1 MSEQKIQIKNLYK
14 IFGNNAE
21 GVMDLVSDGI
31 SKQELLEDHGHVLG
45 LRDINIDVPDKCI
58 RVFMGLSGSGK
69 STLIRHINRLIEPTS
84 GEVLVGGEDVL
95 AMSDEELK
103 NFRRSKASMVFQ
115 KFALLPHRTVIEN
128 VGYGLQIQKISETE
142 INKRSQHWIDRVGL
156 TGFED
161 HYPAQLS
168 GGMQQRAALCQ
179 ALIHQPQTL
188 LLDEPL
194 GKLDAMTRENIR
206 GDLQKLWLDK
216 KPTVVMV
223 THSIEEAVQMSTRVY
238 LISPRPGKI
247 DKVVDIEMDYP
258 RNLAV
263 KQDPRF
269 IQYIGDIHSVF
280 HGYGV
285 L

>member
-1 MSEQKIQIKNLYK
+1 MPWRT
-14 IFGNNAE
+14 
-21 GVMDLVSDGI
+21 
-31 SKQELLEDHGHVLG
+31 VLG
-45 LRDINIDVPDKCI
+45 NIELQLELRGERPENYREQIDSLLNSV
-58 RVFMGLSGSGK
+58 S
-69 STLIRHINRLIEPTS
+69 
-84 GEVLVGGEDVL
+84 
-95 AMSDEELK
+95 LK
-103 NFRRSKASMVFQ
+103 GMEQRM
-115 KFALLPHRTVIEN
+115 PHE
-128 VGYGLQIQKISETE
+128 
-142 INKRSQHWIDRVGL
+142 
-156 TGFED
+156 
-161 HYPAQLS
+161 LS

-269 IQYIGDIHSVF
+269 IQYIGDIHSSLSRLWGPMSGKALKRLVRWVSESWMMFAFFAASSCSGNGRLIGLRF
-280 HGYGV
+280 HNTSSISPQKSLRTLLPTSPV
-285 L
+285 

>member
-1 MSEQKIQIKNLYK
+1 MNTAIKIQGVSKAFVTDDGPLVAFGPADLDIKHGE
-14 IFGNNAE
+14 F
-21 GVMDLVSDGI
+21 I
-31 SKQELLEDHGHVLG
+31 SLLG
-45 LRDINIDVPDKCI
+45 P
-58 RVFMGLSGSGK
+58 SGCGK
-69 STLIRHINRLIEPTS
+69 STLLMMLAGLEKPSS
-84 GEVLVGGEDVL
+84 GKIFLNQTPVHSPRNDIGVMFQESTLV
-95 AMSDEELK
+95 
-103 NFRRSKASMVFQ
+103 
-115 KFALLPHRTVIEN
+115 PWRTVLGNIE
-128 VGYGLQIQKISETE
+128 LQLELRGERPENYREQ
-142 INKRSQHWIDRVGL
+142 IDSLLNSVSLKGMEQRMPH
-156 TGFED
+156 E
-161 HYPAQLS
+161 LS

-223 THSIEEAVQMSTRVY
+223 THSIEEAVQMSTRVC

>member
-1 MSEQKIQIKNLYK
+1 MGYSKTDIKERIQQVI
-14 IFGNNAE
+14 E
-21 GVMDLVSDGI
+21 LV
-31 SKQELLEDHGHVLG
+31 
-45 LRDINIDVPDKCI
+45 
-58 RVFMGLSGSGK
+58 
-69 STLIRHINRLIEPTS
+69 
-84 GEVLVGGEDVL
+84 
-95 AMSDEELK
+95 ELK
-103 NFRRSKASMVFQ
+103 
-115 KFALLPHRTVIEN
+115 
-128 VGYGLQIQKISETE
+128 
-142 INKRSQHWIDRVGL
+142 
-156 TGFED
+156 GFEKKC
-161 HYPAQLS
+161 PWQLS

-258 RNLAV
+258 RKLAV

>member
-1 MSEQKIQIKNLYK
+1 MTTAIQIQGVSKVFSTDDGPLVA
-14 IFGNNAE
+14 FGPADLDIQE
-21 GVMDLVSDGI
+21 GEFVS
-31 SKQELLEDHGHVLG
+31 LLG
-45 LRDINIDVPDKCI
+45 P
-58 RVFMGLSGSGK
+58 SGCGK
-69 STLIRHINRLIEPTS
+69 STLLMMLAGLEKPSSGQIFLNQTPVHSPRNDIGVMFQESTLVPWRTVLGNIELQLELR
-84 GEVLVGGEDVL
+84 GERPE
-95 AMSDEELK
+95 
-103 NFRRSKASMVFQ
+103 NFREQIDS
-115 KFALLPHRTVIEN
+115 LLNSVSLKGMEQRMPHE
-128 VGYGLQIQKISETE
+128 
-142 INKRSQHWIDRVGL
+142 
-156 TGFED
+156 
-161 HYPAQLS
+161 LS

-206 GDLQKLWLDK
+206 GDLQRLWLDK